1 MPATWSTTWPRRERT
16 KRLAFDRRK
25 AGRDHEPVGLL
36 DQRAELGALLG
47 VGHPFG
53 IGGHRGPLL
62 LTVRGVLVH
71 PDMDVLVHIAGL
83 GGEVGERHPEKE
95 ALGSGSVRSEERGVG
110 TEVGGEVKD

>member
-71 PDMDVLVHIAGL
+71 PDMDVLVHIAGP
-83 GGEVGERHPEKE
+83 GGEIGARLPALPDNMAEHGVGQEC
-95 ALGSGSVRSEERGVG
+95 GGTVRSSW
-110 TEVGGEVKD
+110 